1 QPDRPPSANVQ
12 RPTTQLEGARLEL
25 VYAAGRPERRP
36 RVAAAWDRDVN
47 GGRDRVEEAVAG
59 QRRLPAQRCPGG
71 AFGDLDQVR
80 VGGRRIGPAV
90 DASAERDDVPAVS
103 KPVDVLVP
111 SASVLGFA
119 VGERVAEQSSKIPGA
134 GSSHGRKSYPHA
146 RYLGWISSPVS

>member
-1 QPDRPPSANVQ
+1 WRGGGEVGGELHQLGGVPAGLVEPAPQRLPGDVAAFPVAQPDDVEEGTLRRVQPDRPPSANVQ

-71 AFGDLDQVR
+71 AVRDLAPIR
-80 VGGRRIGPAV
+80 GGGRRNRPA
-90 DASAERDDVPAVS
+90 R
-103 KPVDVLVP
+103 
-111 SASVLGFA
+111 
-119 VGERVAEQSSKIPGA
+119 
-134 GSSHGRKSYPHA
+134 
-146 RYLGWISSPVS
+146 